1 MAEDK
6 FLNPYNF
13 IGFPPTKAAA
23 YTDKDR
29 HTGVIE
35 YTIETRTPLFIP
47 NSSSESAF
55 KESGVKDHKSY
66 DFFSY
71 TELDPGQTY
80 ENRYHVPVIPG
91 SEIRGVIRNVYET
104 LTDSCMGLLNEEE
117 YPVKRSFE
125 RFSPALLCRENG
137 KIVLYK
143 ANSLRVG
150 ERASGNRAPKG
161 FEDCRNGEEIYFEK
175 PLENT
180 KNRSG
185 YNSRNVTGIVTRYE
199 KKPGK
204 FKNKG
209 YLIKW
214 GMGVKKRRYHLF
226 IPNYGR
232 VNEVSFS
239 RDQVERNLLSVI
251 HSYLDQPA
259 LKKEDEEAYKEY
271 KEDLLNFLSGS
282 GHYFPVCYS
291 FLSSNIVYLAP
302 AMFSKEV
309 SGSSI
314 GELAGD
320 FAPCKDNFCPAC
332 DLFGHIGRDNASSRG
347 SRIRFTDLYPTE
359 DREPKDYYLCDK
371 ITLPA
376 LGGPKTGNV
385 DFYLKKPKDA
395 SFWTYDYY
403 VKDGKLVISPGK
415 LRGRKY
421 YWHHSSVDLKSTE
434 PTNLNKT
441 VRPVKAGVAFSGKL
455 YFEGISKK
463 QLEQLIWILNS
474 GSEKLGLKLG
484 AAKPFGLGSISC
496 TSDNVLERKI
506 SLVDDR
512 LDYSVEK
519 FFSEKTTYE
528 NVGFSRNVKREF
540 YKIAGLNSVSKNVQI
555 TYPKTYEQKDEEL
568 KEGYKW
574 FVNNHTTVSGKSMP
588 KNRTDVEIIHAL
600 PGILDKETGLPYK
613 NNFVYKGRR

>member
-55 KESGVKDHKSY
+55 KESGIKDHKSY

-117 YPVKRSFE
+117 YPVKRSFG
-125 RFSPALLCRENG
+125 RFSPGLLCRQNG
-137 KIVLYK
+137 KFVLRK
-143 ANSLRVG
+143 ADSLRIG
-150 ERASGNRAPKG
+150 DCASGNKAPKG
-161 FEDCRNGEEIYFEK
+161 FEKDSNGKEIYYDE
-175 PLENT
+175 PLETN
-180 KNRSG
+180 KNG
-185 YNSRNVTGIVTRYE
+185 YGTITRYE
-199 KKPGK
+199 RQSGK
-204 FKNKG
+204 YRKKG

-214 GMGVKKRRYHLF
+214 GMGARKKRYHLF
-226 IPNYGR
+226 VPQSGY
-232 VNEVSFS
+232 VNGVSFS
-239 RDQVERNLLSVI
+239 RDQVERKLLNVI
-251 HSYLDQPA
+251 DSYLSQPA
-259 LKKEDEEAYKEY
+259 LEKENEDAYKEY
-271 KEDLLNFLSGS
+271 KEDLLNFLSGA
-282 GHYFPVCYS
+282 GQYFPVCYS
-291 FLSSNIVYLAP
+291 FLGSNIIYLAP
-302 AMFSKEV
+302 AIFSKEV
-309 SGSSI
+309 YSSNI
-314 GELAGD
+314 GELAGK

-332 DLFGHIGRDNASSRG
+332 DLFGHIGRNNESSRG

-359 DREPKDYYLCDK
+359 EREPKDYYLCDK

-376 LGGPKTGNV
+376 LGGPKIGNV

-403 VKDGKLVISPGK
+403 VKDGKLIISPGK

-421 YWHHSSVDLKSTE
+421 YWHHSSVYLKSTE

-455 YFEGISKK
+455 YFDGISKK

-506 SLVDDR
+506 SLVDDC

-528 NVGFSRNVKREF
+528 SVGFSRNVKQEF
-540 YKIAGLNSVSKNVQI
+540 YKIAGLNSVSKNIRI
-555 TYPKTYEQKDEEL
+555 TYPKTYEQKDAEL

-574 FVNNHTTVSGKSMP
+574 FVNNHTTVSGKRMP
-588 KNRTDVEIIHAL
+588 NKLTDVKISYAL
-600 PGILDKETGLPYK
+600 PGILDKDTGLPYNVKK
-613 NNFVYKGRR
+613 NNYVYKGGKR